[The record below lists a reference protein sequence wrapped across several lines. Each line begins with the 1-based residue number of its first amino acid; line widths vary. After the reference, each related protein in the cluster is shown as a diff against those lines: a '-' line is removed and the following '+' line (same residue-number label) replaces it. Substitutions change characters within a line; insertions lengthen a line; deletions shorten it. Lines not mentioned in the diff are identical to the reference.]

1 MKKYKLPRW
10 WLFVWGDLMN
20 RKDYSR
26 HENNIGKM
34 LLEYEIDHDIEEEW
48 MLRILLDVMQG
59 YTVRF
64 PKHE

>member
-1 MKKYKLPRW
+1 
-10 WLFVWGDLMN
+10 MN

-34 LLEYEIDHDIEEEW
+34 LLKYGIDHNIEEEW
-48 MLRILLDVMQG
+48 LLRLLLDVMQG